1 MIPENKILRKRCVFL
16 YGGKWYYR
24 LRMTTHSADRLKERS
39 ANENQ
44 TVVEY
49 MKSLANILER
59 TTALADL
66 EKPKSG
72 ASIMF
77 YIEERNEMV
86 VIAIAPLAPNPAR
99 KNQDI
104 EGDAIIET
112 YLLCSST
119 YFTRIRSSARDRC
132 IAILRDGNVVEGKHN
147 KWFV

>member
-1 MIPENKILRKRCVFL
+1 MCVSL
-16 YGGKWYYR
+16 WGKMV
-24 LRMTTHSADRLKERS
+24 LSAAHETTHSADRLKERS
-39 ANENQ
+39 ADENQ

-66 EKPKSG
+66 EKPKAG